1 MALARQRAHANV
13 GADIIRPPTWH
24 APNVGAAISR
34 PPTWQVFGQNRI
46 GQTGVPILQNVPCF
60 DNIPPSCICKCLV
73 LHCRRFAPTLFPRWG
88 NNRAAD
94 SRPYADGATEFPGR
108 IFRGVVGADIIRPP
122 TWQIFEQ
129 NRYTPTKPLMLQMYH
144 VLTIYRRIAFANVWY
159 CIVGALRRRCF
170 PMGETAGRL
179 IAVM

>member
-13 GADIIRPPTWH
+13 GADIIRPPTLH

-60 DNIPPSCICKCLV
+60 DNIPPNCICKCLV

-94 SRPYADGATEFPGR
+94 SRPYNASKFPLRKFG
-108 IFRGVVGADIIRPP
+108 GTAP
-122 TWQIFEQ
+122 TW
-129 NRYTPTKPLMLQMYH
+129 RMPPPLSAEKGKMH
-144 VLTIYRRIAFANVWY
+144 FIVNEVLKDT
-159 CIVGALRRRCF
+159 L
-170 PMGETAGRL
+170 
-179 IAVM
+179 